1 MSDDMTDAM
10 SDDAQALAGEYVLGT
25 LPSNRRRAVAAALE
39 HDAALRAA
47 VQAWEERLL
56 PLTTLAAPVAPSP
69 QLWQRIDNALA
80 LAPVA
85 AGAQPARA
93 PAPAGKWWDSLM
105 LWRALAGGAL
115 AAAIMAVVVMPR
127 ITSAPAPIMLVVLAA
142 PQSLR
147 PGWIVQSTDARHVR
161 LVPLGQS
168 GPGQSESA
176 QTELA
181 NKSANKSLQFWTK
194 ADGWKGPVSLGLVTP
209 GQEHTV
215 SLDKLPPIQ
224 PNQLFEITLEPA
236 SGSPIGRP
244 TGPVLYIGRAVTL

>member
-1 MSDDMTDAM
+1 MTKDMTDAL

-25 LPSNRRRAVAAALE
+25 LPSSRRREVAAALE
-39 HDAALRAA
+39 HDTALRAA
-47 VQAWEERLL
+47 VEA
-56 PLTTLAAPVAPSP
+56 T
-69 QLWQRIDNALA
+69 
-80 LAPVA
+80 
-85 AGAQPARA
+85 
-93 PAPAGKWWDSLM
+93 
-105 LWRALAGGAL
+105 
-115 AAAIMAVVVMPR
+115 
-127 ITSAPAPIMLVVLAA
+127 MLVVLAA

-168 GPGQSESA
+168 GQSGPGQSASA

-181 NKSANKSLQFWTK
+181 KLANKSLQFWTK

-209 GQEHTV
+209 GQANTV

-224 PNQLFEITLEPA
+224 PNQLFEITLEPS